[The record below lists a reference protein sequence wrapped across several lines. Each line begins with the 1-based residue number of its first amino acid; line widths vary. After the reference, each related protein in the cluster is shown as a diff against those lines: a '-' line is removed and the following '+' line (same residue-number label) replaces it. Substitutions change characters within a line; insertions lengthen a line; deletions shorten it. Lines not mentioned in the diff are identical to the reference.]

1 MSETMSRMN
10 RSKSKSMNQW
20 SYKKKLYT
28 LSCLAGLLALV
39 YGATFIFDSQ
49 RLSSR
54 SAFFAWVDA
63 KTLPQ
68 VDRIEL
74 GGPGG
79 EVNLSR
85 KNNVWAVTRDGNEF
99 PAKEERVEDL
109 LKLLSRREP
118 YPVRASSPSAH
129 EKLGLQEGAASR
141 ITLLGGPSPQGGT
154 RPPLL
159 DLLVGNTDFTGAEV
173 YLRKNGQDQV
183 RSGTVSIDSYLKS
196 APNSWLNLRLFAA
209 SAGETRLG
217 TMIPG
222 PDTVQRINVT
232 LPAEEESAAPG
243 TTWTLSRSPEGWIM
257 EGGGEIESSRV
268 ESWLSSLI
276 SAEAEDYNSQLQ
288 VADADFN
295 QGRISL
301 ELGDGSQ
308 RNIRIGPQDEQNRRN
323 AVVSG
328 SSLVYILSS
337 WTLERLFRDA
347 AYFSK

>member
-1 MSETMSRMN
+1 MN
-10 RSKSKSMNQW
+10 KMMNKMMNKPANKW

-39 YGATFIFDSQ
+39 YGAAFIFDSQ

-54 SAFFAWVDA
+54 SAVFAWLDA
-63 KTLPQ
+63 KILPQ
-68 VDRIEL
+68 TDQIEL
-74 GGPGG
+74 SGPGG
-79 EVNLSR
+79 EVNLSQR
-85 KNNVWAVTRDGNEF
+85 NNAWSVTRDGNEF

-118 YPVRASSPSAH
+118 YPVRASSPAAH
-129 EKLGLQEGAASR
+129 EKLGLKEGAASR
-141 ITLLGGPSPQGGT
+141 ITLRGGPSPQGGT

-173 YLRKNGQDQV
+173 YLRKNGQDEV

-196 APNSWLNLRLFAA
+196 SPTSWLNLRLFAA
-209 SAGETRLG
+209 SAGETRQG
-217 TMIPG
+217 TIIPG
-222 PDTVQRINVT
+222 NDTVQRISVT
-232 LPAEEESAAPG
+232 LPAEEESAPLG
-243 TTWTLSRSPEGWIM
+243 TNWTLSRSPEGWIM
-257 EGGGEIESSRV
+257 ESGGEIESSQV

-276 SAEAEDYNSQLQ
+276 NAEGEDYNSQLQ
-288 VADADFN
+288 AADADFN
-295 QGRISL
+295 QGRINL

-308 RNIRIGPQDEQNRRN
+308 RNIRVGPKDEQNRRN
-323 AVVSG
+323 AVVSV